1 MSFGR
6 KALSKSISFAP
17 DRYAMLKDEA
27 DREGISFSALIE
39 RYLATA
45 MEPRSDAEDDLPAL
59 PSPSVAAVPVVRVE
73 PAPPAPIEMAPR
85 PVRMLEAEPTVDGGP
100 PPRRRQRY
108 AFEGSTGLGVLVG
121 FIAALAVLLLVP
133 GDGVVAEK
141 IALAALGMRGD
152 GYGAGV
158 LLLNRHAGEDDIT
171 RYLFATANIPDNRKR
186 LFACAK
192 RAGKG
197 SDYRELEPCRI
208 YVPGQRR
215 ERELLQG
222 IVR

>member
-45 MEPRSDAEDDLPAL
+45 IEQRAKAEGAL
-59 PSPSVAAVPVVRVE
+59 PSLPAPSVAAVPAVRIE

-85 PVRMLEAEPTVDGGP
+85 PVRVLEAEPTVDGGP
-100 PPRRRQRY
+100 PPRCRQRY
-108 AFEGSTGLGVLVG
+108 AFEGSTRLGILVG

-133 GDGVVAEK
+133 GDSVVAEK

-158 LLLNRHAGEDDIT
+158 MLLNRHAGEDDIT

>member
-45 MEPRSDAEDDLPAL
+45 MEPRSDTDDAL
-59 PSPSVAAVPVVRVE
+59 PSLPVPSAATVPTVRIE
-73 PAPPAPIEMAPR
+73 PAPPAPIEMAHR
-85 PVRMLEAEPTVDGGP
+85 PARVLAAEPTVDGAP

-108 AFEGSTGLGVLVG
+108 AFEGSTGLGMLLG

-133 GDGVVAEK
+133 GNGVVAEK

-158 LLLNRHAGEDDIT
+158 MLLNRHAGEDDIT

>member
-45 MEPRSDAEDDLPAL
+45 MEPRSDTDDALPSL
-59 PSPSVAAVPVVRVE
+59 PSPSAAAVPVVRLE
-73 PAPPAPIEMAPR
+73 PVPLAPIEMAPR
-85 PVRMLEAEPTVDGGP
+85 PTRVLEAEPTVDGGP
-100 PPRRRQRY
+100 PPRSRQRY
-108 AFEGSTGLGVLVG
+108 AFEGSTGLGMLVG

-158 LLLNRHAGEDDIT
+158 MLLDRHAGEDDIT

>member
-45 MEPRSDAEDDLPAL
+45 MEQRPEADDAL
-59 PSPSVAAVPVVRVE
+59 PSLPAPSVATVPAVRIE
-73 PAPPAPIEMAPR
+73 PAPPAPIELAPR
-85 PVRMLEAEPTVDGGP
+85 PARVLEAEPTVDGGP

-108 AFEGSTGLGVLVG
+108 AFEGSTGLGVLIG
-121 FIAALAVLLLVP
+121 FSAAIAVLLLVP
-133 GDGVVAEK
+133 GNGVVAEK

-158 LLLNRHAGEDDIT
+158 MLLNRHAGEDDIT
-171 RYLFATANIPDNRKR
+171 RYLFAAANIPDNRKR

>member
-39 RYLATA
+39 RHLATA
-45 MEPRSDAEDDLPAL
+45 MEQRSEAKDDLPAL
-59 PSPSVAAVPVVRVE
+59 PSPSVAAVPAVRIE

-85 PVRMLEAEPTVDGGP
+85 PARVLEAEPTVDGGP
-100 PPRRRQRY
+100 PPRRRQPY
-108 AFEGSTGLGVLVG
+108 VFEGSTGLGVLLG
-121 FIAALAVLLLVP
+121 FIAALAVLLFVP
-133 GDGVVAEK
+133 GNGVVAEK

-158 LLLNRHAGEDDIT
+158 MLLNRHADEDDIT
-171 RYLFATANIPDNRKR
+171 RYLFAAANIPDNRKR

>member
-45 MEPRSDAEDDLPAL
+45 MEQRPEADDAVPPLL
-59 PSPSVAAVPVVRVE
+59 SPSVTAVPAVRVE

-85 PVRMLEAEPTVDGGP
+85 PVRVLEAEPTVDGTP

-108 AFEGSTGLGVLVG
+108 AFEGSTGLGMLLG
-121 FIAALAVLLLVP
+121 FLAALAVLLLVP
-133 GDGVVAEK
+133 GNGVVAEK

-158 LLLNRHAGEDDIT
+158 MLLNRHAGEDDIT

>member
-17 DRYAMLKDEA
+17 DRYAMPKDEA

-45 MEPRSDAEDDLPAL
+45 MEQRSEADDLPAL
-59 PSPSVAAVPVVRVE
+59 PSPSVAAVPAVRIE

-85 PVRMLEAEPTVDGGP
+85 PTRVLEAEPTVDEGP
-100 PPRRRQRY
+100 PPRRRERY
-108 AFEGSTGLGVLVG
+108 AFEGSTRLGMLVG

-141 IALAALGMRGD
+141 ISLAALGMRGD

-158 LLLNRHAGEDDIT
+158 MLLNRHAGEDDIT